1 MVKYIYKLVD
11 NGMACEIY
19 LLSRKAGAAD
29 KYLGKV
35 TLAPGGRSI
44 QEFAHD
50 VTWLPVSRALAE
62 LGVISQEEAR
72 LQELGFF

>member
-1 MVKYIYKLVD
+1 MVKYIYKLID
-11 NGMACEIY
+11 NGRACEIY
-19 LLSRKAGAAD
+19 LPSRKAGTAD

-35 TLAPGGRSI
+35 SKDGEVIKAT
-44 QEFAHD
+44 D
-50 VTWLPVSRALAE
+50 DWLPVSRALAE

>member
-1 MVKYIYKLVD
+1 MTKYIYKLVD
-11 NGMACEIY
+11 NGQACEIY
-19 LLSRKAGAAD
+19 LPSRKAGATD

-35 TLAPGGRSI
+35 IKAPGGRSI
-44 QEFAHD
+44 QEFAYG

-62 LGVISQEEAR
+62 LGIISQEEAR